1 MDLFHGYAI
10 ALRTSPASRD
20 PGGLGAFH
28 VTRLGFA
35 AVDDV
40 HRRVR
45 LESTGHRG
53 RRDDPRSRSG
63 RAAARTTSATGPG
76 TACSDSQPTSSAVV

>member
-45 LESTGHRG
+45 LAGLPKITG
-53 RRDDPRSRSG
+53 
-63 RAAARTTSATGPG
+63 T
-76 TACSDSQPTSSAVV
+76 